1 MGSAS
6 RVLKNTL
13 FLIASNFTTKVLSAL
28 FIIMLAR
35 YLTDVGFGQYSFA
48 FSFAA
53 VFIIFSDFGLDALTI
68 RNVARN
74 RELAGDYLEV
84 VGVLRV
90 GLSLIMI
97 AIALVAGYI
106 LGLDEYL
113 LTVILVAGLVYL
125 FDKVSGLFYALFRAY
140 ERMELEAAVQIAW
153 KVIQVSVGLGAMYL
167 GFTLLEIVMFLLVA
181 SVIRCII
188 GFSILLAMGI
198 KPSREITS
206 PKKIVTK
213 SVPFAAYEIGNAV
226 YFNIIVIM
234 LFLFQSPEE
243 TGWYTAAFRMFM
255 FLIIIPTA
263 FETAI
268 YPLFSRLY
276 AGSAQDMK
284 FAYGKSMKYTLIA
297 AIPVA
302 VFLAILSVDFAG
314 LFGTDFENTSRCLMV
329 IAFALPFFALNMLMK
344 TALWSA
350 ESQARMAV
358 NIWASAMIL
367 AVVAF
372 FLVSEEGYVGAA
384 LTLVVGE
391 IALFILNYVAVRKKR
406 FPMGRYLWRPVAA
419 GTGMIGIA
427 LLLSI
432 FFERI
437 FSPYHVALFSGIVYA
452 LLLLAFSTF
461 TKTDRKIMLNALR
474 IQPRTPR

>member
-1 MGSAS
+1 MLINYLAAS
-6 RVLKNTL
+6 
-13 FLIASNFTTKVLSAL
+13 
-28 FIIMLAR
+28 
-35 YLTDVGFGQYSFA
+35 GFGQYSFA

-53 VFIIFSDFGLDALTI
+53 VFIIFSDFGFDALTI

-74 RELAGDYLEV
+74 RELGGDYLEV
-84 VGVLRV
+84 VGLLRV

-97 AIALVAGYI
+97 AIALVAGYM

-140 ERMELEAAVQIAW
+140 ERMELEAGVQIAW
-153 KVIQVSVGLGAMYL
+153 KVIQVSLGLIAMYL

-198 KPSREITS
+198 KPSR
-206 PKKIVTK
+206 K
-213 SVPFAAYEIGNAV
+213 SVKPKYIVKKSMPFAAYEIGNAV
-226 YFNIIVIM
+226 YFNLIIIM
-234 LFLFQSPEE
+234 LFFFQSDVE
-243 TGWYTAAFRMFM
+243 TGWYNAAFRMFM

-276 AGSAQDMK
+276 AGSDHEMK
-284 FAYGKSMKYTLIA
+284 FAYGKSMKYTLLA

-302 VFLAILSVDFAG
+302 ML
-314 LFGTDFENTSRCLMV
+314 LMV
-329 IAFALPFFALNMLMK
+329 LSEDITRPFFSDFIYISQCLKFIAIALPFFALNMLMK

-350 ESQARMAV
+350 ESQVRMAI
-358 NIWASAMIL
+358 NIWASTMIL
-367 AVVAF
+367 AVAAF

-384 LTLVVGE
+384 LALVVGE
-391 IALFILNYVAVRKKR
+391 IALFVLNSLAVRKKR

-427 LLLSI
+427 LLLSM
-432 FFERI
+432 FFDRV
-437 FSPYHVALFSGIVYA
+437 FSSYHVAVFSGIVYA

-461 TKTDRKIMLNALR
+461 TKTDRRLMLSALKLR
-474 IQPRTPR
+474 PRTPR